1 MNLATL
7 WSLFKESIHAWR
19 KDYAPSMGAA
29 LSYYTI
35 FSIAPLLVIVIAV
48 AGLVFGGE
56 AASGAIFEQLRGM
69 VGDSGAAAIQGLV
82 KSASQPATSIIA
94 AIAGVI
100 TLVLGAT
107 TVLGELQ
114 SALDRIWRAPPVEE
128 GGLFRMLRERV
139 LSFGMILVLG
149 FLLLVSLVLS
159 AAIVAIG
166 TWWGPLFGK
175 LRWLLEALNF
185 AVSFGVVT
193 ALFAMIYKILP
204 RVRIG
209 WKDVWIGAA
218 VTALLF
224 TAGKFLIGLYI
235 GKSGV
240 SSGFG
245 AAGSVVVLLVWVYY
259 SAQIF
264 LLGAEFTS
272 IYAYRFGSLRGEAD
286 HLSAKSTRLAPE
298 LSAGVPAAAATRTR
312 SEGSFPWATR

>member
-1 MNLATL
+1 MIGLQHGIADIRRMLQDSVRAWLA
-7 WSLFKESIHAWR
+7 
-19 KDYAPSMGAA
+19 DYAPSMGAA

-35 FSIAPLLVIVIAV
+35 FSIAPLLVIVIAI
-48 AGLVFGGE
+48 AGLAFGAE

-82 KSASQPATSIIA
+82 KSASKPATSILA
-94 AIAGVI
+94 ALTGLL

-107 TVLGELQ
+107 SVLGELQ
-114 SALDRIWRAPPVEE
+114 SALDRIWRAPPVAGERW
-128 GGLFRMLRERV
+128 LRMIRGRL
-139 LSFGMILVLG
+139 LSFGMILVIG

-166 TWWGPLFGK
+166 DWWGPWFGK
-175 LRWLLEALNF
+175 MRWLLEALNF
-185 AVSFGVVT
+185 AVSFLVVT

-209 WKDVWIGAA
+209 WRDVWIGAV

-224 TAGKFLIGLYI
+224 TLGKFLIGVYI

-240 SSGFG
+240 TSGFG

-264 LLGAEFTS
+264 LLGAEFTC
-272 IYAYRFGSLRGEAD
+272 IYTYRHGSLQGQ
-286 HLSAKSTRLAPE
+286 APPG
-298 LSAGVPAAAATRTR
+298 APAAPLPPR
-312 SEGSFPWATR
+312 

>member
-1 MNLATL
+1 MPADPR
-7 WSLFKESIHAWR
+7 SLRLDDFKQVVKDSVLAWR
-19 KDYAPSMGAA
+19 RDYAASMGAA

-35 FSIAPLLVIVIAV
+35 FSIAPLLVIVIAI
-48 AGLVFGGE
+48 AGLAFGE
-56 AASGAIFEQLRGM
+56 KAASGAIFEQMRGM
-69 VGDSGAAAIQGLV
+69 VGDSGATAIQGLV
-82 KSASQPATSIIA
+82 ASASRPATSIFA
-94 AIAGVI
+94 AVTGLV

-114 SALDRIWRAPPVEE
+114 TALDRIWRAPPPQQK
-128 GGLFRMLRERV
+128 GWWQLLRSRV
-139 LSFGMILVLG
+139 LSFSMILVIG

-166 TWWGPLFGK
+166 DWWGPWFGRM
-175 LRWLLEALNF
+175 RWLLEALNF
-185 AVSFGVVT
+185 VVSFIVVT
-193 ALFAMIYKILP
+193 ALFAMIYKMLP
-204 RVRIG
+204 RVRIA
-209 WKDVWIGAA
+209 WRDVWIGAA

-264 LLGAEFTS
+264 LLGAEFTA
-272 IYAYRFGSLRGEAD
+272 IFAYRHGSLRGV
-286 HLSAKSTRLAPE
+286 APP
-298 LSAGVPAAAATRTR
+298 GVTPISPGPA
-312 SEGSFPWATR
+312 

>member
-1 MNLATL
+1 MNVADLRRL
-7 WSLFKESIHAWR
+7 CRESVDAWIQ
-19 KDYAPSMGAA
+19 DYAPSMGAA
-29 LSYYTI
+29 LAYYTI
-35 FSIAPLLVIVIAV
+35 FSIAPLLVIVIAI
-48 AGLVFGGE
+48 AGLAFGEE

-82 KSASQPATSIIA
+82 QSASKPATSIL
-94 AIAGVI
+94 AGI
-100 TLVLGAT
+100 TGLATLVLGAT

-114 SALDRIWRAPPVEE
+114 SALDRIWRAPAPKAQ
-128 GGLFRMLRERV
+128 GWWRV
-139 LSFGMILVLG
+139 VRGRLLSFGLILVIG

-166 TWWGPLFGK
+166 DWWGPWFGK
-175 LRWLLEALNF
+175 MRWLLEALNF
-185 AVSFGVVT
+185 AVSFVVVT

-209 WKDVWIGAA
+209 WRDVWIGAA

-224 TAGKFLIGLYI
+224 TVGKFLIGLYL

-240 SSGFG
+240 TSGFG

-272 IYAYRFGSLRGEAD
+272 VYTYRHGSLRGVVPPPQPVIP
-286 HLSAKSTRLAPE
+286 AKPR
-298 LSAGVPAAAATRTR
+298 
-312 SEGSFPWATR
+312 